1 VNEGENMVTKDKT
14 KENRDKRETKEY
26 EDSHKPEIR
35 VLKQIDHECIAD
47 TPIKHKKRIYYK
59 I

>member
-1 VNEGENMVTKDKT
+1 MNEGENMVTKDKT
-14 KENRDKRETKEY
+14 KENRDKRKTKEY

-47 TPIKHKKRIYYK
+47 TPIKHKKMNLL
-59 I
+59 